1 MPDQLDSVEV
11 KPSGVSRLLGGC
23 SEKDVS
29 IGFYWLGLVT
39 NPEPNISTLCPLSFL
54 YIKL

>member
-11 KPSGVSRLLGGC
+11 KPSGVSRLLGGS

-29 IGFYWLGLVT
+29 LGFYWLGLVT
-39 NPEPNISTLCPLSFL
+39 NPEPNNSTLCPPVASIQL
-54 YIKL
+54 